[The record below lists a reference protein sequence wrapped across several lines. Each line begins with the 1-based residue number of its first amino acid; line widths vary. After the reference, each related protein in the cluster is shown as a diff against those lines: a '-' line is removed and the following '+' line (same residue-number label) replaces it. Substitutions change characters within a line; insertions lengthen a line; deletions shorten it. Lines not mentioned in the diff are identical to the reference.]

1 MVTKNQ
7 VLQALLTTSSRCPLK
22 VKELTE
28 NVVASPQV
36 LSVLLHRLSKEKLVA
51 KKDIKR
57 GWYITKQGK
66 QKLQLLSDLYDKS
79 LESRGR
85 AFRMK
90 HVEELEEAI
99 RRAEGTDRGKFLEL
113 GKVAGVPPNLVLLVT
128 DSVWNFDNFE
138 DPKRLWNTFR
148 QFGLRIDLA
157 RFWLAAWF
165 SHLGKRITGELHE
178 EIFGSS

>member
-7 VLQALLTTSSRCPLK
+7 VLQALLNTSSKCALK
-22 VKELTE
+22 VREITE

-79 LESRGR
+79 MESRGR

-90 HVEELEEAI
+90 YAQELEEAI
-99 RRAEGTDRGKFLEL
+99 QGTEGTDYGKFLEL

-128 DSVWNFDNFE
+128 NAVWNFDNFE
-138 DPKRLWNTFR
+138 DPQSLWNTFR
-148 QFGLRIDLA
+148 KFGLRIDLA
-157 RFWLAAWF
+157 RFWLVAWF
-165 SHLGKRITGELHE
+165 SHLRKRIPRELDE
-178 EIFGSS
+178 EISGSY

>member
-7 VLQALLTTSSRCPLK
+7 VLQALLSTSGRCPLK

-28 NVVASPQV
+28 NVVANPQV

-90 HVEELEEAI
+90 YTQELEEAI
-99 RRAEGTDRGKFLEL
+99 RRAEGTDYGKFLEL
-113 GKVAGVPPNLVLLVT
+113 GKVAEVPPNLVLLVT
-128 DSVWNFDNFE
+128 DSVWNFGNFE

-148 QFGLRIDLA
+148 EFGLKINLA
-157 RFWLAAWF
+157 RFWLVAWF
-165 SHLGKRITGELHE
+165 SHLRKRIPGELHE
-178 EIFGSS
+178 EIFGSY

>member
-7 VLQALLTTSSRCPLK
+7 VLQALLNTSSKCALK
-22 VKELTE
+22 VREITE

-79 LESRGR
+79 MESRGR

-90 HVEELEEAI
+90 YAQELEETI
-99 RRAEGTDRGKFLEL
+99 QGTEGTDYGKFLEL

-128 DSVWNFDNFE
+128 NTVWNFDNFE
-138 DPKRLWNTFR
+138 DPQSLWNTFR
-148 QFGLRIDLA
+148 KFGLRIDLA
-157 RFWLAAWF
+157 RFWLVAWF
-165 SHLGKRITGELHE
+165 SHLRKRIPRELDE
-178 EIFGSS
+178 EISGSY

>member
-7 VLQALLTTSSRCPLK
+7 VLQALLNTSSKCALK
-22 VKELTE
+22 VREITE

-79 LESRGR
+79 MESRGR

-90 HVEELEEAI
+90 YAQELEEAI
-99 RRAEGTDRGKFLEL
+99 RRTEGTDYGKFLEL

-128 DSVWNFDNFE
+128 NTVWNFDNFE
-138 DPKRLWNTFR
+138 DPKSLWNTFR
-148 QFGLRIDLA
+148 KFGLRIDLA
-157 RFWLAAWF
+157 RFWLVAWF
-165 SHLGKRITGELHE
+165 SHLRKRIPRELDE
-178 EIFGSS
+178 EIFGSY